1 MRVRDK
7 NNPERMLNAI
17 QYYGERI
24 AGFDGEYS
32 EIPKWLGMVIKEYKD
47 KTTIKLFDNQ
57 EVELNNNDWFIFDD
71 SRGKVEILEV
81 VSNEGFKNRF
91 IQFYN

>member
-7 NNPERMLNAI
+7 NNPERIANAI